1 MIKRL
6 GLAIAAI
13 AIVVAGAATMGLADQ
28 PAAAFQQVQNQTPT
42 APPLCTM
49 PTDRRYSAGAMVD
62 RDGQF
67 YQCVFV
73 FGQNLTP
80 AGVAWVKME
89 KKIVFTTTEAG
100 K

>member
-6 GLAIAAI
+6 GLAVAAI
-13 AIVVAGAATMGLADQ
+13 AIVVAGAAIVGLADQ
-28 PAAAFQQVQNQTPT
+28 PAAAFQQVQNQTP
-42 APPLCTM
+42 PPLCTM

-62 RDGQF
+62 RDGQI

-89 KKIVFTTTEAG
+89 KQIVFTTKEAG